1 MKLWI
6 AQTISLL
13 GSAITTLALPLTAIT
28 LLHASAVQMGILFAL
43 GQISPLLVGLFIGV
57 WVDRLRRRPLL
68 IIADLGRAVLLA
80 LIPLLSLLHLLRLE
94 MLYLISFLVGM
105 LNVLFGVAASAFL
118 PSLIEQEQLVEG
130 NSHLQLS
137 RSATQIAG
145 PNLAGGLLQ
154 VVAAPVAIVVD
165 ALSFLCSALCLSLI
179 KGEER
184 KQMPLERPAVWKEI
198 GSGLRVVIH
207 HPVLRALAASNLT
220 ANVFWSAQTAL
231 LLLYMTREI
240 GLSASLVGLIF
251 AAGNVGL
258 LVGTV
263 LARPIV
269 SWLGLG
275 PTLIL
280 APLVSYLGA
289 LLIPLASRS
298 LPLAAGLL
306 VAAQFLILAPLIIY
320 EINQVSLRQSCTPE
334 HLQGRVSA
342 TMQCIGWATVPLGG
356 LLGGWLGEVIGLRP
370 ALMVVII
377 GLWCALPWLVW
388 SPLRKLRVL
397 PSRDKS
403 LLDKLLL
410 ASQREHFDHHSRD
423 QNNDRGEDIPA
434 M

>member
-1 MKLWI
+1 MKLWM

-13 GSAITTLALPLTAIT
+13 GSAITTLALPLIAIT
-28 LLHASAVQMGILFAL
+28 LLQASAAQMGILFAL

-57 WVDRLRRRPLL
+57 WVDRLPRRPLL
-68 IIADLGRAVLLA
+68 IIADLGRAMLLA
-80 LIPLLSLLHLLRLE
+80 LIPLLSLLHLLQLE

-118 PSLIEQEQLVEG
+118 PSLISQEQLVEG

-154 VVAAPVAIVVD
+154 IVAAPVAIIGDVF
-165 ALSFLCSALCLSLI
+165 SFLCSAWCLSLI
-179 KGEER
+179 KER
-184 KQMPLERPAVWKEI
+184 EHGQISSARSSVWKEI
-198 GSGLRVVIH
+198 GIGLRVVIH
-207 HPVLRALAASNLT
+207 HPILRALAASNLT

-240 GLSASLVGLIF
+240 GLPASLIGLIF

-263 LARPIV
+263 LARRIV
-269 SWLGLG
+269 RWIGLG
-275 PTLIL
+275 PTLIF

-289 LLIPLASRS
+289 LLIPLASRPLS
-298 LPLAAGLL
+298 LATGLL
-306 VAAQFLILAPLIIY
+306 IAAQFFILAPLIIY
-320 EINQVSLRQSCTPE
+320 EINQVSLRQGCTPE
-334 HLQGRVSA
+334 HQQGRVSA
-342 TMQCIGWATVPLGG
+342 TMQCISWATVPLGG
-356 LLGGWLGEVIGLRP
+356 LLGGWLGEVIGLRT

-388 SPLRKLRVL
+388 SPLRTMRVL
-397 PSRDKS
+397 SSAGLSSAPLRSGDTSTK
-403 LLDKLLL
+403 
-410 ASQREHFDHHSRD
+410 
-423 QNNDRGEDIPA
+423 
-434 M
+434 